1 MIILDEYRLKL
12 ESLKKEISELGET
25 IKISELERKY
35 EDLERQTA
43 DPEFWNDQENSQKI
57 IKEQKGVKEKISAF
71 RELSSLCEDG
81 ETLVLLA
88 EEECDDATEKE
99 IVETVEKTEKM
110 LEKQRLETL
119 LCGEYDKNNAI
130 LSFHAGAGGTEAQDW
145 AMMLF
150 RMHTRFAGKMGFKV
164 KVMDF
169 LDGEEAGMKSA
180 DIIIE
185 GENAFGFLKSE
196 NGVHRLVRIS
206 PFDASGRR
214 HTSFAAVEV
223 MPEISDDMSVDIREE
238 DIRVDTY
245 RSSGAGGQHVNKT
258 ESAIRITHL
267 PTGTVVE
274 CQDERS
280 QYKNKDRAM
289 KILRSKLYEAEQARQ
304 NAAIAA
310 TRKSQVGTGD
320 RSGKI
325 RTYNFPQNRVTDHRL
340 TGDNKNFN
348 IAAVMNG
355 DLDPMIDA
363 LILNDQ
369 AQRLQES
376 KEE

>member
-35 EDLERQTA
+35 EDLERKTA

-150 RMHTRFAGKMGFKV
+150 RMHTRFAEKMGFKV

-169 LDGEEAGMKSA
+169 LDGEEAGMKSGVLLV
-180 DIIIE
+180 E
-185 GENAFGFLKSE
+185 GTNAYGYLKSE

-206 PFDASGRR
+206 PFDAAGKR
-214 HTSFAAVEV
+214 HTSFASVEV
-223 MPEISDDMSVDIREE
+223 MPEINDDMSDFEIRDE
-238 DIRVDTY
+238 DIEVEAHRA
-245 RSSGAGGQHVNKT
+245 SGAGGQHINKT
-258 ESAIRITHL
+258 DSAIRIVHK
-267 PTGTVVE
+267 PTGIVVG
-274 CQDERS
+274 CQSERS
-280 QYKNKDRAM
+280 QKQNRETAM
-289 KILRSKLYEAEQARQ
+289 RMLKSKLIEIKEREHLEKIEDIKGDQKK
-304 NAAIAA
+304 IEWG
-310 TRKSQVGTGD
+310 SQI
-320 RSGKI
+320 RSYVFMPYTLVK
-325 RTYNFPQNRVTDHRL
+325 DHR
-340 TGDNKNFN
+340 TGYEMGNVN
-348 IAAVMNG
+348 AVMDG
-355 DLDPMIDA
+355 ELDGFVDA
-363 LILNDQ
+363 YLKFI
-369 AQRLQES
+369 
-376 KEE
+376 KK